1 MSKPVFG
8 AIADDFTGA
17 VELAAMLA
25 AGGAR
30 ASLLTDLSARPD
42 NVDAVVVA
50 VRSRVAPAQAALI
63 QFGDA
68 LDALQ
73 SLGAR
78 QVFFKYCATFDS
90 TDAGNIGNCAD
101 LLADRT
107 QARSL
112 LFCPA
117 FPEVGVTVYTGHLFV
132 RGTLVSDSPKR
143 FDPLTPMTDPDLR
156 RVLARQT
163 ARGVGLVPWS
173 VIQSGAE
180 AVRAHAEGRAGRGT
194 PYLIA
199 DALTEA
205 DLRTLAEA
213 TWDWPA
219 MTGGSSVAA
228 YYPEIWRAQGL
239 VGAEAYAPARGRS
252 GPGAVLAGSVA
263 DQTLEQ
269 IAVFEQDRP
278 VLRLDLLAEGDLA
291 AQALDWAA
299 KHLAQGPVCVTT
311 ATPHARTVEIQ
322 DKLGVLG
329 AARRAEAILAEV
341 GVGLAARGVERI
353 VVAGG
358 ETSGAV
364 VQALGV
370 PELKVAPYQSPGM
383 GLCSVEA
390 PKPLSLCLKSGKLG
404 GPDAFNEAL
413 SQMERPH

>member
-42 NVDAVVVA
+42 DVDAVVIA
-50 VRSRVAPAQAALI
+50 VRSRVEPPDAALA
-63 QFGDA
+63 QFGEA

-73 SLGAR
+73 AIGPR
-78 QVFFKYCATFDS
+78 QLFFKYCATFDS
-90 TDAGNIGNCAD
+90 TDQGNIGNCAD
-101 LLADRT
+101 LLAART
-107 QARSL
+107 GAVSL

-132 RGTLVSDSPKR
+132 RGAIVSDSPKR

-156 RVLARQT
+156 RVLGRQT
-163 ARGVGLVPWS
+163 SRGVGLAPWS
-173 VIQSGAE
+173 VIQGGAE
-180 AVRAHAEGRAGRGT
+180 AVRAHAEARAARGA

-199 DALTEA
+199 DALTED
-205 DLRTLAEA
+205 DLRTLAQA

-239 VGAEAYAPARGRS
+239 LDAAAYQPAAGRT

-263 DQTLEQ
+263 EQTLEQ
-269 IAVFEQDRP
+269 IAVFERERP
-278 VLRLDLLAEGDLA
+278 VLRLDLLEEGDLA
-291 AQALDWAA
+291 AMALDWAA
-299 KHLAQGPVCVTT
+299 GQLGQGPVCITT
-311 ATPHARTVEIQ
+311 ATPHERTLEIQ
-322 DKLGVLG
+322 ARLGVLE
-329 AARRAEAILAEV
+329 AARRAEAILAQV
-341 GVGLAARGVERI
+341 GVGLAARGVERM

-364 VQALGV
+364 VTGLGV
-370 PELKVAPYQSPGM
+370 TLLEIGPEIDPGVPWTLDA
-383 GLCSVEA
+383 GNRRLA
-390 PKPLSLCLKSGKLG
+390 LALKSGNFGTTDFFTKALAMLG
-404 GPDAFNEAL
+404 
-413 SQMERPH
+413 

>member
-1 MSKPVFG
+1 MSKPIFG

-50 VRSRVAPAQAALI
+50 VRSRVEPPAVALAQFGEAVAALQAI
-63 QFGDA
+63 GP
-68 LDALQ
+68 
-73 SLGAR
+73 R
-78 QVFFKYCATFDS
+78 QIFFKYCATFDS
-90 TDAGNIGNCAD
+90 TDQGNIGNCAD
-101 LLADRT
+101 LLAERT
-107 QARSL
+107 GAPSL

-163 ARGVGLVPWS
+163 ARGVGLLPWT
-173 VIQSGAE
+173 VIQAGAE
-180 AVRAHAEGRAGRGT
+180 SVRAHVEARLGRGT

-199 DALTEA
+199 DALTED
-205 DLRTLAEA
+205 DLRTQAEA
-213 TWDWPA
+213 SWDWPA
-219 MTGGSSVAA
+219 MTGGSSIAA
-228 YYPEIWRAQGL
+228 YYPQVWRDQGL
-239 VGAEAYAPARGRS
+239 MAAAPYQPTQGRK

-269 IAVFEQDRP
+269 IAVFEQSRP

-291 AQALDWAA
+291 AQALAWAEE
-299 KHLAQGPVCVTT
+299 HLPQGPVCITT
-311 ATPHARTVEIQ
+311 ATPHARTLEIQ
-322 DKLGVLG
+322 DRLGVLG
-329 AARRAEAILAEV
+329 AARRAEAILAQAA
-341 GVGLAARGVERI
+341 VGLAARGVERL

-364 VQALGV
+364 VQALGF
-370 PELKVAPYQSPGM
+370 PQLKVAPYQGPGM

-390 PKPLSLCLKSGKLG
+390 PRPISLCLKSGKLG
-404 GPDAFNEAL
+404 GPNAFHEAL